1 MRDNKSRKKSE
12 SYWRENKVMVFFL
25 AFLFAVNT
33 IIFLQRIY
41 YYRNFKMLN
50 SDSINV
56 FYLMSR
62 ANGM

>member
-50 SDSINV
+50 NDSINV